1 MRTLNGTPTALRL
14 LYHFKQD
21 LHPSKGASGIGT
33 ASQRLTAEC
42 LNQPRQRRAQAGLHA
57 PWLLMLASRARSRSR
72 CSGVLPCYR
81 AQLISLKHG
90 TISMIDSLS
99 PHLIGGLLELCIEAG
114 ERAHDGPESRG
125 AHRTLT
131 QIHGSSVRGPCR
143 HVRRKNAAARRSVL
157 PTSPRLRL

>member
-1 MRTLNGTPTALRL
+1 M
-14 LYHFKQD
+14 
-21 LHPSKGASGIGT
+21 LHGFS
-33 ASQRLTAEC
+33 C
-42 LNQPRQRRAQAGLHA
+42 LPRARAAAPVAQACCPA
-57 PWLLMLASRARSRSR
+57 TEPNSYRSNR
-72 CSGVLPCYR
+72 Y
-81 AQLISLKHG
+81 HN
-90 TISMIDSLS
+90 SMIDSLS

-114 ERAHDGPESRG
+114 ERAHDGPESRC